1 MSHKEWIDWIHYFE
15 RNGRLD
21 PIRMYDR
28 GSAQLCSIVA
38 NALGGSGT
46 MEDFLPHKPKERD
59 VLSNLDEF
67 VKVFGG
73 VKDGRSR

>member
-1 MSHKEWIDWIHYFE
+1 MSHREWIDWIDYFG

-28 GSAQLCSIVA
+28 GSAQLCYIVA
-38 NALGGSGT
+38 SALGGSGT
-46 MEDFLPHKPKERD
+46 MEDFLPYKPKQQNA
-59 VLSNLDEF
+59 LNNLDDF
-67 VKVFGG
+67 VKAFGM